1 MQAEQRKHSRIPIEL
16 RTELTCPDGSIFHGI
31 TKNLSFGGAFVS
43 CDESMAMPKLGD
55 CALKLILGVG
65 VEKESASIEIAAQVI
80 RLSENSV
87 GIMFLAISVDD
98 YNHFKNLMIFNS
110 SDPETLM
117 SELEKHPGIDKIKE

>member
-1 MQAEQRKHSRIPIEL
+1 
-16 RTELTCPDGSIFHGI
+16 
-31 TKNLSFGGAFVS
+31 
-43 CDESMAMPKLGD
+43 MAMPKQDD
-55 CALKLILGVG
+55 CALKLILGLG
-65 VEKESASIEIAAQVI
+65 VEKESASINIAAQVI

-117 SELEKHPGIDKIKE
+117 GELEKHPGIDKIKE